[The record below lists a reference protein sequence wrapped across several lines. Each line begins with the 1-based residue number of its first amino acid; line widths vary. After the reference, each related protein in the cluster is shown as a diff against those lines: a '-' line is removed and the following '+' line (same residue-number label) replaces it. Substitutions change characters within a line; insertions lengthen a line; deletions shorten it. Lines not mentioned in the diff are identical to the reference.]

1 LFINK
6 RDALNATHVVRV
18 VQTNDDEKWH
28 DSTIAMLE
36 VKSKRKCVY
45 SAELAFSCLK
55 EKMYSNPLGRVH
67 SL

>member
-1 LFINK
+1 M
-6 RDALNATHVVRV
+6 VRV
-18 VQTNDDEKWH
+18 VQINDDEKWH